1 MSNELAQRVEDLQLL
16 GWSEEG
22 ARRYFSDDLIQD
34 NYLEMVLAKPEL
46 ALGLIAVIL
55 LGVVCLVSAF
65 NHLMLKKKE
74 EGFSERESTPPIEEK
89 PLSEKILI
97 KQNIEVAKENIEVVK
112 ENIEVVKENIE
123 VVKEVVFVYGNSI
136 VSRLNNKKKRAPF
149 FDYFNK
155 LFRQTSI
162 DTDILIVHF
171 LLASLIIF
179 ESINYLFVFLI
190 RDLPSF
196 KILVSIKDLFKYPME
211 SKKNRLKISE
221 GILLEDRKKILMSK
235 TNAELKN
242 LLTGVGN
249 TSRLKKSEL
258 VEKILSLEFNLKANS
273 I

>member
-112 ENIEVVKENIE
+112 ENIEVVKE
-123 VVKEVVFVYGNSI
+123 VVFVYGNSL

-155 LFRQTSI
+155 LFRKTSI